1 MPSTARRFALDHPR
15 VMDAVLI
22 TCVLACVVSAS
33 FLGTW
38 YMGEPIPWWPGLVV
52 GVVATTALL
61 WRRTHPRPV
70 VVVTGACAIAAV
82 SFGYLTTMLLLA
94 PVVVALFW
102 LALLD
107 ERRTAHLFGLGV
119 IALMVP
125 VAILQAPRNASFIIV
140 TLNPALTLL
149 FPVAWGSALRLRR
162 AFTDSLRARAEH
174 AEHTREEEALRRVAE
189 ERVRIARELHDV
201 VAHHL
206 TLANAQAATAA
217 HLVRNDPEQ
226 AERLLT
232 GLSGT
237 TATALRELKATVG
250 LLRRPEDSDS
260 PLQPA
265 PKLEQLPA
273 MVAAL
278 ATTGIE
284 VAVTTGGEPRPLSP
298 AVDLTAFRII
308 QEALTNVSKHAGTRT
323 AQVTLTYTDEVL
335 KIEISNERG
344 HPASTTSRAPASPA
358 APTTRT
364 SSAGPTARTARAA
377 SAGGPTARTAR
388 AASAAPTTP
397 TTPTTPS
404 APKDPGPAAP
414 RPANSGFGLIS
425 MRERALSTG
434 GRFTAGPR
442 PDGGYTVLA
451 ELPLH
456 F

>member
-1 MPSTARRFALDHPR
+1 MPSAARRFALNHPH
-15 VMDAVLI
+15 VMDAVLL

-33 FLGTW
+33 FFGTW
-38 YMGEPIPWWPGLVV
+38 DVREPIPWWPGLIL
-52 GVVATTALL
+52 GVIATAALL
-61 WRRTHPRPV
+61 WRRTRPRTV
-70 VVVTGACAIAAV
+70 VVVTGVCAIAAV
-82 SFGYLTTMLLLA
+82 SVGYLTTMLLLA
-94 PVVVALFW
+94 PVMVALFW

-107 ERRTAHLFGLGV
+107 ERRTAHLYGLGV
-119 IALMVP
+119 VVVMVP
-125 VAILQAPRNASFIIV
+125 IAIVQAPRYASFIIV
-140 TLNPALTLL
+140 TLNPALALL
-149 FPVAWGSALRLRR
+149 LPVAWGSALRLRR

-206 TLANAQAATAA
+206 TLANAQAVTAA
-217 HLVRNDPEQ
+217 HLIRDDPRQ
-226 AERLLT
+226 AEQLIT

-265 PKLEQLPA
+265 PKLEQLPT

-278 ATTGIE
+278 ATTGLD
-284 VAVTTGGEPRPLSP
+284 VAVTSEGETRPLSP
-298 AVDLTAFRII
+298 AVDLTAYRII
-308 QEALTNVSKHAGTRT
+308 QEALTNVSKHAGTPT

-335 KIEISNERG
+335 RIEISNERG
-344 HPASTTSRAPASPA
+344 HPT
-358 APTTRT
+358 
-364 SSAGPTARTARAA
+364 PTAAT
-377 SAGGPTARTAR
+377 SV
-388 AASAAPTTP
+388 
-397 TTPTTPS
+397 
-404 APKDPGPAAP
+404 D
-414 RPANSGFGLIS
+414 SGFGLIS
-425 MRERALSTG
+425 MRERALSAG

-442 PDGGYTVLA
+442 PDGGYTATA

>member
-1 MPSTARRFALDHPR
+1 MPSAARRFALNHPH
-15 VMDAVLI
+15 VVDTALL
-22 TCVLACVVSAS
+22 TFVLACVVSAS
-33 FLGTW
+33 FFGTW
-38 YMGEPIPWWPGLVV
+38 DAREPVAWWPGLVL
-52 GVVATTALL
+52 GVIATAALL

-70 VVVTGACAIAAV
+70 VVVTGVCALAAV
-82 SFGYLTTMLLLA
+82 SVGYLPTMLLLA
-94 PVVVALFW
+94 PVMVALFW

-107 ERRTAHLFGLGV
+107 ERRTAHLFGLGLV
-119 IALMVP
+119 VVMVP
-125 VAILQAPRNASFIIV
+125 IGVLQAPRYGGGFIIV
-140 TLNPALTLL
+140 TLNPALALL
-149 FPVAWGSALRLRR
+149 LPVAWGSALRLRR

-174 AEHTREEEALRRVAE
+174 AERTREEEALRRVAE

-206 TLANAQAATAA
+206 TLANAQAITAA
-217 HLVRNDPEQ
+217 HLIRNDPQQ

-265 PKLEQLPA
+265 PKLEQLPT

-278 ATTGIE
+278 ATTGLD
-284 VAVTTGGEPRPLSP
+284 VTVTTEGEPGPLSP

-308 QEALTNVSKHAGTRT
+308 QEALTNVSKHAGTPT
-323 AQVTLTYTDEVL
+323 AQVTLTYTDDIL
-335 KIEISNERG
+335 KIEISNKLG
-344 HPASTTSRAPASPA
+344 HRVAT
-358 APTTRT
+358 
-364 SSAGPTARTARAA
+364 
-377 SAGGPTARTAR
+377 
-388 AASAAPTTP
+388 ASAA
-397 TTPTTPS
+397 
-404 APKDPGPAAP
+404 
-414 RPANSGFGLIS
+414 ANSGFGLIS

-442 PDGGYTVLA
+442 LDGGYTVIA

>member
-1 MPSTARRFALDHPR
+1 MPSAARRFALNHPR
-15 VMDAVLI
+15 VVDAVLL

-33 FLGTW
+33 LFGTW
-38 YMGEPIPWWPGLVV
+38 DVREPIAWWPGLVL
-52 GVVATTALL
+52 GLIATAALL
-61 WRRTHPRPV
+61 WRRTRPRQV

-82 SFGYLTTMLLLA
+82 SLGYLTTMLLLA
-94 PVVVALFW
+94 PVMVALFW

-107 ERRTAHLFGLGV
+107 ERRTAHLYGLGV
-119 IALMVP
+119 VVVMVP
-125 VAILQAPRNASFIIV
+125 IAIVQAPRYASFIIV
-140 TLNPALTLL
+140 TLNPALALL
-149 FPVAWGSALRLRR
+149 LPVAWGSALRLRR

-174 AEHTREEEALRRVAE
+174 AEHTREEEASRRVAE

-217 HLVRNDPEQ
+217 HLIRNDPEQ
-226 AERLLT
+226 AEQLLT

-265 PKLEQLPA
+265 PKLEQLPT

-278 ATTGIE
+278 ATTGLD
-284 VAVTTGGEPRPLSP
+284 VAVTTEGETRPLSP

-308 QEALTNVSKHAGTRT
+308 QEALTNVSKHAGTPT

-335 KIEISNERG
+335 KIEISNEQG
-344 HPASTTSRAPASPA
+344 HPATT
-358 APTTRT
+358 
-364 SSAGPTARTARAA
+364 A
-377 SAGGPTARTAR
+377 SA
-388 AASAAPTTP
+388 SV
-397 TTPTTPS
+397 
-404 APKDPGPAAP
+404 D
-414 RPANSGFGLIS
+414 SGFGLIS

-442 PDGGYTVLA
+442 TGGGYAATA

>member
-1 MPSTARRFALDHPR
+1 MPSTARRFASEHPR

-33 FLGTW
+33 FFGTW
-38 YMGEPIPWWPGLVV
+38 DVREPIAWWPGLAL
-52 GVVATTALL
+52 GVIATAALL
-61 WRRTHPRPV
+61 WRRSRPRPV
-70 VVVTGACAIAAV
+70 VVVTGVCAIAAV
-82 SFGYLTTMLLLA
+82 SLGYLTTMLLLA
-94 PVVVALFW
+94 PVMVALFW

-107 ERRTAHLFGLGV
+107 ERRTAHLYGLAV
-119 IALMVP
+119 VVVMVP
-125 VAILQAPRNASFIIV
+125 VAVVQAPRYASFIIV
-140 TLNPALTLL
+140 TLNPALALL
-149 FPVAWGSALRLRR
+149 LPVAWGSALRLRR

-217 HLVRNDPEQ
+217 HLVRADPEQ
-226 AERLLT
+226 AEQLLT

-265 PKLEQLPA
+265 PKLEQLPT

-278 ATTGIE
+278 ATAGLE

-308 QEALTNVSKHAGTRT
+308 QEALTNVSKHAGTAT
-323 AQVTLTYTDEVL
+323 AEVTLTYTDDVL
-335 KIEISNERG
+335 KIEISNGRG
-344 HPASTTSRAPASPA
+344 HTAST
-358 APTTRT
+358 APT
-364 SSAGPTARTARAA
+364 AV
-377 SAGGPTARTAR
+377 
-388 AASAAPTTP
+388 
-397 TTPTTPS
+397 
-404 APKDPGPAAP
+404 
-414 RPANSGFGLIS
+414 NSGFGLIS
-425 MRERALSTG
+425 MRERALSAG

-451 ELPLH
+451 DLPLH

>member
-1 MPSTARRFALDHPR
+1 MPSAARRFALNHPH
-15 VMDAVLI
+15 VVDAALL
-22 TCVLACVVSAS
+22 TFVLACVVSAS
-33 FLGTW
+33 FFGTW
-38 YMGEPIPWWPGLVV
+38 DAREPVALWPGLVL
-52 GVVATTALL
+52 GVIATTALL

-70 VVVTGACAIAAV
+70 VVVTGVCAIAAV
-82 SFGYLTTMLLLA
+82 GVGYLTTMLLLA
-94 PVVVALFW
+94 PVMVALFW

-107 ERRTAHLFGLGV
+107 ERRTAHLFGLGLV
-119 IALMVP
+119 VVMVP
-125 VAILQAPRNASFIIV
+125 IAVLQAPRYGGSFIIV
-140 TLNPALTLL
+140 TLNPALALL
-149 FPVAWGSALRLRR
+149 LPVAWGSALRLRR

-174 AEHTREEEALRRVAE
+174 AERTREEEALRRVAE

-206 TLANAQAATAA
+206 TLANAQAITAA
-217 HLVRNDPEQ
+217 HLIRNDPEQ
-226 AERLLT
+226 AEQLLT

-278 ATTGIE
+278 ATTGLD
-284 VAVTTGGEPRPLSP
+284 VTVTTEGEPRQLSP
-298 AVDLTAFRII
+298 AVDLTSFRII
-308 QEALTNVSKHAGTRT
+308 QEALTNVSKHAGAPE
-323 AQVTLTYTDEVL
+323 AQVTLTYTDDIL
-335 KIEISNERG
+335 KIEISNKLG
-344 HPASTTSRAPASPA
+344 HPVTTASTA
-358 APTTRT
+358 
-364 SSAGPTARTARAA
+364 
-377 SAGGPTARTAR
+377 
-388 AASAAPTTP
+388 
-397 TTPTTPS
+397 
-404 APKDPGPAAP
+404 
-414 RPANSGFGLIS
+414 ANSGFGLIG

-442 PDGGYTVLA
+442 PDGGYTVIA

>member
-1 MPSTARRFALDHPR
+1 MPSAARRFALNHPH
-15 VMDAVLI
+15 VVDTALL
-22 TCVLACVVSAS
+22 TFVLACVVSAS
-33 FLGTW
+33 FFGTW
-38 YMGEPIPWWPGLVV
+38 DAREPVAWWPGLVL
-52 GVVATTALL
+52 GVIATAALL

-70 VVVTGACAIAAV
+70 VVVTGVCALAAV
-82 SFGYLTTMLLLA
+82 SVGYLPTMLLLA
-94 PVVVALFW
+94 PVMVALFW

-107 ERRTAHLFGLGV
+107 ERRTAHLFGLGLV
-119 IALMVP
+119 VVMVP
-125 VAILQAPRNASFIIV
+125 IGVLQAPRYGGGFIIV
-140 TLNPALTLL
+140 TLNPALALL
-149 FPVAWGSALRLRR
+149 LPVAWGSALRLRR

-174 AEHTREEEALRRVAE
+174 AERTREEEALRRVAE

-206 TLANAQAATAA
+206 TLANAQAITAA
-217 HLVRNDPEQ
+217 HLIRNDPQQ
-226 AERLLT
+226 AEQLLT

-265 PKLEQLPA
+265 PKLEQLPT

-278 ATTGIE
+278 ATTGLD
-284 VAVTTGGEPRPLSP
+284 VTVTTEGEPGPLSP

-308 QEALTNVSKHAGTRT
+308 QEALTNVSKHAGTPT
-323 AQVTLTYTDEVL
+323 AQVTLTYTDDIL
-335 KIEISNERG
+335 KIEISNKLG
-344 HPASTTSRAPASPA
+344 HRVAT
-358 APTTRT
+358 
-364 SSAGPTARTARAA
+364 
-377 SAGGPTARTAR
+377 
-388 AASAAPTTP
+388 ASAA
-397 TTPTTPS
+397 
-404 APKDPGPAAP
+404 
-414 RPANSGFGLIS
+414 ANSGFGLIS

-442 PDGGYTVLA
+442 PDGGYTVIA

>member
-1 MPSTARRFALDHPR
+1 MPSAARRFALDHPH
-15 VMDAVLI
+15 VVDAVLL

-33 FLGTW
+33 FFGTW
-38 YMGEPIPWWPGLVV
+38 DVREPIAWWPGLVL
-52 GVVATTALL
+52 GVIATAALL
-61 WRRTHPRPV
+61 WRRTRPRQV

-82 SFGYLTTMLLLA
+82 SLGYLTTMLLLA
-94 PVVVALFW
+94 PVMVALFW

-107 ERRTAHLFGLGV
+107 ERRTAHFFGLGV
-119 IALMVP
+119 VVLMVP
-125 VAILQAPRNASFIIV
+125 IAIVQAPRYASFILV
-140 TLNPALTLL
+140 TLNPALALL
-149 FPVAWGSALRLRR
+149 LPVAWGSALRLRR

-217 HLVRNDPEQ
+217 HLIRDDPEQ
-226 AERLLT
+226 AEELLT

-265 PKLEQLPA
+265 PKLEQLPT

-278 ATTGIE
+278 ATTGLD
-284 VAVTTGGEPRPLSP
+284 VAVTTEGEARPLSP

-308 QEALTNVSKHAGTRT
+308 QEALTNVSKHAGTPT
-323 AQVTLTYTDEVL
+323 AQVTLTYTDDVL
-335 KIEISNERG
+335 RIEISNEQG
-344 HPASTTSRAPASPA
+344 HPTTTASTSV
-358 APTTRT
+358 
-364 SSAGPTARTARAA
+364 
-377 SAGGPTARTAR
+377 
-388 AASAAPTTP
+388 
-397 TTPTTPS
+397 
-404 APKDPGPAAP
+404 D
-414 RPANSGFGLIS
+414 SGFGLIS

-442 PDGGYTVLA
+442 PGGGYAAVA

>member
-1 MPSTARRFALDHPR
+1 MPSAARRFALNHPH
-15 VMDAVLI
+15 VVDAALL
-22 TCVLACVVSAS
+22 TFVLACVVSAS

-38 YMGEPIPWWPGLVV
+38 DEREPIAWWPGLVL
-52 GVVATTALL
+52 GAFATAALL
-61 WRRTHPRPV
+61 WRRTRPRPV
-70 VVVTGACAIAAV
+70 VVVTGVCAIAAV
-82 SFGYLTTMLLLA
+82 SVGYLPTMLLLA
-94 PVVVALFW
+94 PVMVALFW

-119 IALMVP
+119 VVLMVP
-125 VAILQAPRNASFIIV
+125 IGVLQAPRYAGFIIV
-140 TLNPALTLL
+140 TLNPALALL
-149 FPVAWGSALRLRR
+149 LPVAWGSALRLRR

-217 HLVRNDPEQ
+217 HLIRNDPAQ
-226 AERLLT
+226 AEQLLT

-260 PLQPA
+260 PLQPT
-265 PKLEQLPA
+265 PKLEQLPT

-278 ATTGIE
+278 STAGLD
-284 VAVTTGGEPRPLSP
+284 VTVTAEGETRPLSP

-308 QEALTNVSKHAGTRT
+308 QEALTNVSKHAGTPT
-323 AQVTLTYTDEVL
+323 AQVTLTYTDDVL
-335 KIEISNERG
+335 KIEISNSRG
-344 HPASTTSRAPASPA
+344 HPATT
-358 APTTRT
+358 APT
-364 SSAGPTARTARAA
+364 SV
-377 SAGGPTARTAR
+377 
-388 AASAAPTTP
+388 
-397 TTPTTPS
+397 
-404 APKDPGPAAP
+404 
-414 RPANSGFGLIS
+414 NSGFGLIS

-434 GRFTAGPR
+434 GRFSAGPR
-442 PDGGYTVLA
+442 PDGGYTALA

>member
-1 MPSTARRFALDHPR
+1 MPSAARRSSPVHPH

-33 FLGTW
+33 FFGTFDVR
-38 YMGEPIPWWPGLVV
+38 EPIAWWPGLVL
-52 GVVATTALL
+52 GVIATAALL
-61 WRRTHPRPV
+61 WRRSRPRPV
-70 VVVTGACAIAAV
+70 VVVTGICAIAAV
-82 SFGYLTTMLLLA
+82 GLGYLTTMLLLA
-94 PVVVALFW
+94 PVMVALFW

-107 ERRTAHLFGLGV
+107 ERRTAHFFGLGV
-119 IALMVP
+119 VVLMVP
-125 VAILQAPRNASFIIV
+125 VSVVQAPHYASVILV
-140 TLNPALTLL
+140 TLNPALALL
-149 FPVAWGSALRLRR
+149 LPVAWGSALRLRR

-174 AEHTREEEALRRVAE
+174 AEHTREEEARRRVAE
-189 ERVRIARELHDV
+189 ERVRIARDLHDV

-206 TLANAQAATAA
+206 TLANAQAVTAA
-217 HLVRNDPEQ
+217 HLIRNDPEQ
-226 AERLLT
+226 AEQLLT

-265 PKLEQLPA
+265 PKLEQLPT

-278 ATTGIE
+278 ATTGLD
-284 VAVTTGGEPRPLSP
+284 VAVTTEGEPRPLSP

-308 QEALTNVSKHAGTRT
+308 QEALTNVSKHAGTPT
-323 AQVTLTYTDEVL
+323 AQVTLAYTDDVL

-344 HPASTTSRAPASPA
+344 HPATT
-358 APTTRT
+358 
-364 SSAGPTARTARAA
+364 A
-377 SAGGPTARTAR
+377 SA
-388 AASAAPTTP
+388 SV
-397 TTPTTPS
+397 
-404 APKDPGPAAP
+404 D
-414 RPANSGFGLIS
+414 SGFGLIS

-442 PDGGYTVLA
+442 PDGGYTAVA